1 MPNDVKTVQSLASDL
16 SAAFEHD
23 KRNDGKEF
31 TKLRE
36 GSPVWMTEVIR
47 EVHGD
52 KMPDDTVYDFIERCA
67 DAIAGYSDTLAG
79 EDAAQDAVNE
89 IEPDPY
95 TADLTV
101 WLNARVDHVYYLT
114 EVLEEFGGG
123 TTMDG
128 FKLLT
133 LAQQKQIQ
141 EVGYALISA
150 LEKQVEE
157 SEEA

>member
-1 MPNDVKTVQSLASDL
+1 MPNDVKTVQTLASEL

-36 GSPVWMTEVIR
+36 GSPTWMSGVIR
-47 EVHGD
+47 EVHDD

-95 TADLTV
+95 TADLTA

-123 TTMDG
+123 IKDG
-128 FKLLT
+128 FWLLSA
-133 LAQQKQIQ
+133 AQQKQIQ

-157 SEEA
+157 NDET

>member
-36 GSPVWMTEVIR
+36 GSPAWMTDVIH

-52 KMPDDTVYDFIERCA
+52 KLPDDTVYAFIQRCA
-67 DAIAGYSDTLAG
+67 GAIHDYSSSI
-79 EDAAQDAVNE
+79 EDHEVAEQAVDE

-95 TADLTV
+95 TADLTA
-101 WLNARVDHVYYLT
+101 WLNARVDHEYYLT
-114 EVLEEFGGG
+114 EVLEEFGGDIK
-123 TTMDG
+123 DG
-128 FKLLT
+128 FQLLMA
-133 LAQQKQIQ
+133 AQQKQIQ